1 LIEEKQKAD
10 TEILELKQKLQE
22 AETKVNNKKKTIY
35 KKAFT
40 KSQKIFSKNTNVIF
54 RMLALKTQN

>member
-22 AETKVNNKKKTIY
+22 AETKVNNKKRPFI
-35 KKAFT
+35 KKRSLKVRKFF
-40 KSQKIFSKNTNVIF
+40 QKIQ
-54 RMLALKTQN
+54 M